1 MAVSNTESEAAEPSH
16 VPIPKTEPV
25 LQLMNVAIVM
35 AYSVGLLFNAVF
47 VLAIARS
54 KHLRSFGEVWLNLS
68 LSVCDLLL
76 SMVVLSTYGSSLGSD
91 VSMLAKSNVLC
102 QVQGFGVQHL
112 GVVSVWTI
120 LGLAVYQFHVIVREQ
135 PAPRPSTIQL
145 FILAIWVVNSVLA
158 MLPILF
164 GSRTHYVLQVSRL
177 YCGFDVLTQEP
188 LSVSFR
194 TLNTAGS
201 FFVPAVIGVLYYF
214 TYRRVAMLSR
224 RVQGRMDPPS
234 PARGKGRGARR
245 QSAPKIDV
253 TLQMRIAVV
262 RRAVSVTL
270 CCLACW
276 SLFGACLSYQLVTGR
291 SVPPVVEGISL
302 ILTATNTIG
311 NPVLFFTQDLRY
323 QRSLKRLMGKS
334 QSSDD
339 EYDGSDK
346 ENSHST
352 DPTGSTGKSPS
363 HHSLSLRG
371 DQDSV
376 QVNARSSATLGITV
390 AAAVDSIDYS
400 DDDDFVYHMHHK

>member
-1 MAVSNTESEAAEPSH
+1 MAVSNTESEAAEPSQ

-47 VLAIARS
+47 
-54 KHLRSFGEVWLNLS
+54 VWLNLS

-276 SLFGACLSYQLVTGR
+276 SLFGACLSYQLITGR
-291 SVPPVVEGISL
+291 SVPPIVEGISL

-346 ENSHST
+346 ENSRST